1 MLMRSYERR
10 RNAYV
15 HVRADIVSAFVEPE
29 VLMFYRITAI
39 IILITFYAFYF
50 AQIVIQGKQNIKTNR
65 MGVGNKSAK
74 VLVIERITA
83 CATVLAFVSGVWS
96 IFGVKLF
103 PATTVRV
110 TGIIFGIL
118 GVLCFALA
126 TTTMKS
132 AWRVG
137 IPEEKTML
145 ITRGIYS
152 ISRNPAFVG
161 FDLIYLSICFMFYNL
176 PLMLC
181 SSFAM
186 IMLHLQIL
194 QEEEH
199 MHRMFGEEYEAYR
212 KHTYR
217 YWGVGR

>member
-1 MLMRSYERR
+1 MHSYKNV
-10 RNAYV
+10 RNAHVYV
-15 HVRADIVSAFVEPE
+15 RTDIVSAPVEPE
-29 VLMFYRITAI
+29 GLMCYQITAI

-50 AQIVIQGKQNIKTNR
+50 AKIVIQGKQNIKTNR

-74 VLVIERITA
+74 VLMIERITA
-83 CATVLAFVSGVWS
+83 CATVLALVSGVCS
-96 IFGVKLF
+96 ILWVRQF
-103 PATTVRV
+103 PTTAVRV
-110 TGIIFGIL
+110 TGIILGIL

-161 FDLIYLSICFMFYNL
+161 FDLMFLSICFMFYNL

-186 IMLHLQIL
+186 VMLHLQIL

-217 YWGVGR
+217 YWGRR